1 LVGVT
6 HTLHVEPAESV
17 YRQLVEFAFEPMAI
31 VTERGV
37 VAFVNDATLK
47 LVDRPFQECIG
58 EPFTM
63 LLHPDDRERAE
74 GLLNRAIDTVDDPV
88 RDGFRVR
95 RRDGR
100 TLSIETIIRC
110 IVAGDSRLG
119 LIHSRDVSEREHL
132 EARLRHAQKLSL
144 LGRLAA
150 GLTDDFEQ
158 VVTTIRGHLPG
169 IIERAAQRPALL
181 GVHAIARATEKAAT
195 LTRQLRVFVETTPL
209 LLEPTDLHQV
219 LEEVRRLSAGE
230 VWIDAA
236 LNAPRTSIR
245 TDRAALTLGLRD
257 LMLSLRHETPE
268 PTVVSVATRNVHEMA
283 GRSGG
288 GRGWTDYLVIEVHN
302 GHDGLGAQSGGTF
315 LDASADATHSA
326 LRLALVIL
334 DDIVNA
340 SGGWIEVASTEAG
353 GTAVRVLLPLE

>member
-1 LVGVT
+1 VT
-6 HTLHVEPAESV
+6 HPSLLEPAEDV
-17 YRQLVEFAFEPMAI
+17 YRHLVAFALEPMAV
-31 VTERGV
+31 VTDRGII
-37 VAFVNDATLK
+37 AFVNDATLK
-47 LVDRPFQECIG
+47 LVDRPLYECVG
-58 EPFTM
+58 ESFTTFV
-63 LLHPDDRERAE
+63 HPDDRERAE
-74 GLLNRAIDTVDDPV
+74 GLLQRAIGTVGDPV

-95 RRDGR
+95 RPDGR
-100 TLSIETIIRC
+100 TLSIEAIIRC
-110 IVAGDSRLG
+110 IIAGDSKLG
-119 LIHSRDVSEREHL
+119 LIHSRDISEREHQ
-132 EARLRHAQKLSL
+132 EARLRHAQKLNL
-144 LGRLAA
+144 LGRLAV

-181 GVHAIARATEKAAT
+181 GVHAIARATEKAAS

-209 LLEPTDLHQV
+209 MLESADLHHV
-219 LEEVRRLSAGE
+219 VEEVRRLAAGE

-236 LNAPRTSIR
+236 LNAPRTTIR

-257 LMLSLRHETPE
+257 LVLSLRHETPE

-288 GRGWTDYLVIEVHN
+288 LGWNDYLVIEVHN
-302 GHDGLGAQSGGTF
+302 GHGQSRTHPAAPF
-315 LDASADATHSA
+315 LDESSDSSESA

-340 SGGWIEVASTEAG
+340 SGGWIEVATTDVG
-353 GTAVRVLLPLE
+353 GTAIRVLLPLE

>member
-1 LVGVT
+1 VT
-6 HTLHVEPAESV
+6 HTSLIESAEDV
-17 YRQLVEFAFEPMAI
+17 YRQLVEFALEPMAV
-31 VTERGV
+31 VTDRGII
-37 VAFVNDATLK
+37 AFVNEATLK
-47 LVDRPFQECIG
+47 IVDRPPYECVG
-58 EPFTM
+58 EPFTTF
-63 LLHPDDRERAE
+63 LHPDDRGRAE
-74 GLLNRAIDTVDDPV
+74 GLLQRAIGMDGDPV

-100 TLSIETIIRC
+100 TLSIEAIMRS
-110 IVAGDSRLG
+110 VSAGDSKLG
-119 LIHSRDVSEREHL
+119 LIHSRDISEREHL

-144 LGRLAA
+144 LGRLAV

-181 GVHAIARATEKAAT
+181 GVHAIARATEKAAS

-209 LLEPTDLHQV
+209 LLEPTDVHQV

-230 VWIDAA
+230 VWIDASP
-236 LNAPRTSIR
+236 NAPRTTIR

-257 LMLSLRHETPE
+257 LVLSLRHETPE

-288 GRGWTDYLVIEVHN
+288 GPGWHDYLVIEVHN
-302 GHDGLGAQSGGTF
+302 GHGKSRTHSAAPF
-315 LDASADATHSA
+315 LDESSDTTESA

-340 SGGWIEVASTEAG
+340 SGGWIELATTDVG